1 VRSREL
7 REGLTLGAAGAL
19 ATVSVL
25 RDDAIDHRRPA
36 VWSLGHDGLAARS
49 AGHLGD
55 VVPGKTPRRIR
66 FARGGL
72 WLEDPIRAQYRMFRL
87 VNGTVRGYPPDV
99 PWSQGLHADP

>member
-36 VWSLGHDGLAARS
+36 VWSLGHDVLHDGLGGDGLAARS
-49 AGHLGD
+49 VGHLGD
-55 VVPGKTPRRIR
+55 VVPGKTPNHPGTRGVG
-66 FARGGL
+66 ARL
-72 WLEDPIRAQYRMFRL
+72 ADPIRELYRMFRCADDA
-87 VNGTVRGYPPDV
+87 VRGYPPEV
-99 PWSQGLHADP
+99 S